1 MSNKLFQV
9 NKKENIYFSISLIV
23 SVVFYYFLCAVCTTE
38 LTYTYLR
45 VFFFYATVIGMLLL
59 IARVRLIGHLEGN
72 AVEITKDQLPE
83 VYKIIEHQSRIL
95 ELSNIPTMYLLQGD
109 GILNAFATRFSGT
122 DYVVLYSDVLEM
134 AFTEGIEAVEFI
146 IAHELGHIKRNHVGF
161 LKELLLFPSLFV
173 PFLRSAYS
181 RACEYTCDNV
191 GFALS
196 PEGSRKGLL
205 ILASGKNL
213 YKRIDLEAYVRHAN
227 NARGFS
233 SWLAEIYST
242 HPHLTKR
249 LENVGLRSDDHA
261 ANKQGAYN

>member
-1 MSNKLFQV
+1 V
-9 NKKENIYFSISLIV
+9 
-23 SVVFYYFLCAVCTTE
+23 
-38 LTYTYLR
+38 
-45 VFFFYATVIGMLLL
+45 FFYAAITGILLFV
-59 IARVRLIGHLEGN
+59 ARIRLIGYLEGN

-83 VYKIIEHQSRIL
+83 VYKIIEDQSQIL
-95 ELSNIPTMYLLQGD
+95 ELGNIPTMYLLQGE
-109 GILNAFATRFSGT
+109 GIFNAFATRFLGT

-161 LKELLLFPSLFV
+161 LKGLLLFPSLFV

-191 GFALS
+191 RFALS

-205 ILASGKNL
+205 ILASGKSL
-213 YKRIDLEAYVRHAN
+213 YKRVDLEAYVRNAN

-233 SWLAEIYST
+233 SWFDEICST

-249 LENVGLRSDDHA
+249 LENVGLRSGDYA
-261 ANKQGAYN
+261 ATKQGAYD